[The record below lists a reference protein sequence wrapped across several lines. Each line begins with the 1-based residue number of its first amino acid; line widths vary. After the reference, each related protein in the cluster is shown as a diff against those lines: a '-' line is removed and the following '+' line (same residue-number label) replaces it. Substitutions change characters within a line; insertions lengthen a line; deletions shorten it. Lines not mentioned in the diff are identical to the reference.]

1 MSRLR
6 ESKGQECKPLQRGRL
21 RAGEQPVEKRTRGS
35 PRWTCSWSL
44 GLCDHLFWEPRPG
57 VQGSWDCQLC
67 LAPSLAH
74 SLHVSALRPE
84 VAFLPVCM
92 HDPRRPAVN
101 LGNAGNGTGFG
112 ASSPRQ
118 PLPQEMLP

>member
-1 MSRLR
+1 MSCLR
-6 ESKGQECKPLQRGRL
+6 ESKGQECKPLPWGRL
-21 RAGEQPVEKRTRGS
+21 RAGEQPVGKRTPGS
-35 PRWTCSWSL
+35 PDGPAHGLSASVITCS
-44 GLCDHLFWEPRPG
+44 GNPG
-57 VQGSWDCQLC
+57 PGCRVPGTAGSVWPPPWP
-67 LAPSLAH
+67 A
-74 SLHVSALRPE
+74 VSTCLRPE

-101 LGNAGNGTGFG
+101 SGNAGNGTGFG